1 MAARH
6 NWTLSEYGTR
16 LGPSAR
22 HGTGTFAERDLPTG
36 TLILV
41 EAGLSA
47 TKGHGAL
54 LMHALLCP
62 HLLLGLS
69 PACAPIDETLSD
81 RSLTT
86 AYAIASNLK
95 LHANDFDILN
105 GQLADGGRVFFALSA
120 YRAATTPA
128 QRAQLRAAAEDG
140 DLATKYKFLAYRASM
155 FNGASTLDELNVTY
169 GFASGLPA
177 TIFFVTRRPVACG
190 EELLVDYGD
199 GSNAAFA
206 GVNQPAWEKVADTCA
221 AYLVYRRRTHV
232 VPDRILRE
240 ISDIASRASELP
252 RSSDEVEL
260 FFDFS
265 DADVRV
271 ISDAYKSVGRT

>member
-1 MAARH
+1 V
-6 NWTLSEYGTR
+6 
-16 LGPSAR
+16 
-22 HGTGTFAERDLPTG
+22 RDLPKG

-81 RSLTT
+81 RAITS
-86 AYAIASNLK
+86 AYAIASNPK
-95 LHANDFDILN
+95 LNANDFDINDGELDN
-105 GQLADGGRVFFALSA
+105 GGRAFFALSA
-120 YRAATTPA
+120 YRRATTPE
-128 QRAQLRAAAEDG
+128 QRAALRRDAEAGAAAP
-140 DLATKYKFLAYRASM
+140 KIKFLSYKASM
-155 FNGASTLDELNVTY
+155 FNGATTLDELNVTY
-169 GFASGLPA
+169 AFASGLPA

-190 EELLVDYGD
+190 EELLVDYGN

-206 GVNQPAWEKVADTCA
+206 SVNQPAWEKVADIVQ
-221 AYLVYRRRTHV
+221 AYTVYRRRTHV
-232 VPDRILRE
+232 VPDRIIRE
-240 ISDIASRASELP
+240 ISDISRRATELP
-252 RSSDEVEL
+252 RSSEQVEL

-271 ISDAYKSVGRT
+271 ISDAYKSSGRT